1 VIKARLGDRL
11 DGWIRTAFPFVF
23 HTSLGPDALSV
34 IGAVVSLGAAWV
46 LAEGAFVAGGLLML
60 AGGFFDLIDGVV
72 ARDRGV
78 TTRFGAFLD
87 STLDRLVDMAIFL
100 GVALHYARIGE
111 PGVVAVAGFALVSS
125 VLVSYA
131 QARAE
136 LVLPSFRVGWLER
149 GERVGI
155 LATGL
160 ILGFPV
166 VALWMV
172 AVGSTITFLQR
183 LVVARRE
190 MNQLDRIERE
200 DPDRPSDPPAGPGA
214 SAGSS
219 GEGAGPG
226 VSARAGE
233 SEEQRA

>member
-11 DGWIRTAFPFVF
+11 DGWIHGAFPFVF
-23 HTSLGPDALSV
+23 RTSLGPNALSL

-46 LAEGAFVAGGLLML
+46 LAEGAFVAGGLLIL
-60 AGGFFDLIDGVV
+60 AGGFFDLIDGAV
-72 ARDRGV
+72 ARDRGIS
-78 TTRFGAFLD
+78 TRFGAFLD
-87 STLDRLVDMAIFL
+87 STLDRLVDMALFL

-136 LVLPSFRVGWLER
+136 IVLTSFRVGWLER

-155 LATGL
+155 MATGL

-172 AVGSTITFLQR
+172 AIGSTITFFQR
-183 LVVARRE
+183 LAAARRE
-190 MNQLDRIERE
+190 MDHLDRIERE
-200 DPDRPSDPPAGPGA
+200 DPDRPSDPPARVGT
-214 SAGSS
+214 S

-226 VSARAGE
+226 VSARAKD

>member
-11 DGWIRTAFPFVF
+11 DGWVRSAFPFVF
-23 HTSLGPDALSV
+23 HTSLGPDTLTLT
-34 IGAVVSLGAAWV
+34 GAAVSMGAAWL
-46 LAEGAFVAGGLLML
+46 LAEGAFVAGGVVML
-60 AGGFFDLIDGVV
+60 AGGFFDLVDGVV
-72 ARDRGV
+72 ARERGA

-87 STLDRLVDMAIFL
+87 STLDRLVDMALFL
-100 GVALHYARIGE
+100 GMALHYARIGE
-111 PGVVAVAGFALVSS
+111 PSVVAVAGWALVSS

-136 LVLPSFRVGWLER
+136 LVLPRFRVGWLER

-172 AVGSTITFLQR
+172 AIGSTLTFLQR
-183 LVVARRE
+183 VAAARRA
-190 MNQLDRIERE
+190 MDHLDRIDDDRIDGKGAEAGGRPADRE
-200 DPDRPSDPPAGPGA
+200 EPLR
-214 SAGSS
+214 
-219 GEGAGPG
+219 
-226 VSARAGE
+226 
-233 SEEQRA
+233 